1 MRTRGAKP
9 RSPPLIV
16 LARALLQRVI
26 MLQRFNASTRAAVT
40 AVALFTSVS
49 LVFGQTKIVA
59 PENKYQVEEDVKA
72 GREAAREV
80 EQQLPIL
87 RDDGVDGYVER
98 VGQRL
103 VENIPSEFQHSQ
115 FRYSFDVVNVSDL
128 NAFAL
133 PGGPMFINR
142 GMLQA
147 AKNEG
152 EVAGVLAH
160 EISHVALRHG
170 TAQAGKATPYQV
182 GSILGQIAGA
192 ILGGVAGQV
201 LSIGSQV
208 IPGTLFL
215 RYGRDY
221 ERQADLLGAQIM
233 ARSGYDPRD
242 MANMFQTIQAKGGGS
257 GGPEW
262 LSSHPNPANRYD
274 AINKES
280 AQLRV
285 TNPVRSTAEFTQL
298 RSRLQ
303 RMSPAPTTEQVMKQG
318 GGGNQRT
325 GRDTGYPAG
334 QVGQV
339 EPPSGRYQTFD
350 GGNLFRL
357 AVPSNWRE
365 LQGDNSVT
373 FAPEGGYG
381 EYQGQNVFT
390 HGLQVGMEQINAR
403 NLREGTSQLIQGL
416 AQSNP
421 SLQQSGNFSNI
432 TVGGRPGLATVLTN
446 VSDVT
451 RQQERIALY
460 TTQLQDGSLFFVVG
474 VAPARE
480 FNAYRQ
486 IFNRSVQSLQL
497 NDGARNS
504 RF

>member
-1 MRTRGAKP
+1 MVQRLHKHPSTHAAAA
-9 RSPPLIV
+9 V
-16 LARALLQRVI
+16 VALL
-26 MLQRFNASTRAAVT
+26 
-40 AVALFTSVS
+40 TSVS

-59 PENKYQVEEDVKA
+59 PENKYSVQDDVKA
-72 GREAAREV
+72 GREAAQEV
-80 EQQLPIL
+80 AQQLPML

-103 VENIPSEFQHSQ
+103 VESIPSEFRHSQ
-115 FRYSFDVVNVSDL
+115 FRYTFDVVNVSDL

-133 PGGPMFINR
+133 PGGPMYINR

-192 ILGGVAGQV
+192 IIGGVAGQAT
-201 LSIGSQV
+201 SILSQV
-208 IPGTLFL
+208 GFGAAFM
-215 RYGRDY
+215 RYGREY

-233 ARSGYDPRD
+233 ARAGYDPRD
-242 MANMFQTIQAKGGGS
+242 MASMFQTLQSKGGGS
-257 GGPEW
+257 GVPEW
-262 LSSHPNPANRYD
+262 LSSHPNPGNRYD

-280 AQLRV
+280 AMLRV
-285 TNPVRSTAEFTQL
+285 NNPTRNTAEFTQVK
-298 RSRLQ
+298 SRLQ
-303 RMSPAPTTEQVMKQG
+303 RMAAAPTTEQVMKQG
-318 GGGNQRT
+318 GNRRT
-325 GRDTGYPAG
+325 TSRDPGTQYPSG
-334 QVGQV
+334 QVGRA
-339 EPPSGRYQTFD
+339 EPPSGRYETFD
-350 GGNLFRL
+350 GGNLFRI

-365 LQGDNSVT
+365 LQGNDSVT

-381 EYQGQNVFT
+381 NFQGQSVFT
-390 HGLQVGMEQINAR
+390 HGLQVGMEGSNAR
-403 NLREGTSQLIQGL
+403 DLRTATNQLVQGL

-421 SLQQSGNFSNI
+421 QLRQTGAYSNVTLSGR
-432 TVGGRPGLATVLTN
+432 TGLAAVLTN

-451 RQQERIALY
+451 GDQERIALY
-460 TTQLQDGSLFFVVG
+460 TTRLSDGSLFFIVG

-480 FNAYRQ
+480 FNSYRQ
-486 IFNRSVQSLQL
+486 IFNQSVQSLQI
-497 NDGARNS
+497 NDGYRSS

>member
-1 MRTRGAKP
+1 M
-9 RSPPLIV
+9 V
-16 LARALLQRVI
+16 QR
-26 MLQRFNASTRAAVT
+26 LHRHPTTRAAAA

-59 PENKYQVEEDVKA
+59 PENKYSVQEDVKA
-72 GREAAREV
+72 GREAAQQVSE
-80 EQQLPIL
+80 QLPML
-87 RDDGVDGYVER
+87 RDDGVDDYVER

-103 VENIPSEFQHSQ
+103 VDVIPSEFQHRE
-115 FRYSFDVVNVSDL
+115 FRYTFDVVNVSDL

-133 PGGPMFINR
+133 PGGPMYINR

-170 TAQAGKATPYQV
+170 TAQAGKAGKYQV

-192 ILGGVAGQV
+192 IIGGVGGQAISI
-201 LSIGSQV
+201 LSDVGF
-208 IPGTLFL
+208 GAAFL
-215 RYGRDY
+215 RYGREY

-233 ARSGYDPRD
+233 ARAGYDPRD
-242 MANMFQTIQAKGGGS
+242 MASMFQTIQAKGGGR

-262 LSSHPNPANRYD
+262 LSSHPNPGNRHA
-274 AINKES
+274 AITKE
-280 AQLRV
+280 AQQLRV
-285 TNPVRSTAEFTQL
+285 TNPIRTTQEFTQV
-298 RSRLQ
+298 RARLQ
-303 RMSPAPTTEQVMKQG
+303 RMSPAPTTEQVMRQG
-318 GGGNQRT
+318 GAGNRRAGGTR
-325 GRDTGYPAG
+325 YPSG
-334 QVGQV
+334 QVGRV
-339 EPPSGRYQTFD
+339 EPPSGRYETFD
-350 GGNLFRL
+350 GGNVFRI

-365 LQGDNSVT
+365 LEGNNSVT

-390 HGLQVGMEQINAR
+390 HGLQVGMEATNQR
-403 NLREGTSQLIQGL
+403 NLRSATQELLQGL

-421 SLQQSGNFSNI
+421 QLRQSGGYTNVTI
-432 TVGGRPGLATVLTN
+432 AGRPGLAMMLTN

-451 RQQERIALY
+451 REQERIALY
-460 TTQLQDGSLFFVVG
+460 TTQMSDGSVFFVVG
-474 VAPARE
+474 VAPSRE

-486 IFNRSVQSLQL
+486 VFNRSVQSLQI
-497 NDGARNS
+497 NDGYRNS

>member
-1 MRTRGAKP
+1 
-9 RSPPLIV
+9 
-16 LARALLQRVI
+16 
-26 MLQRFNASTRAAVT
+26 MLQTLNRQTSTRAAATV
-40 AVALFTSVS
+40 VALFTSVS
-49 LVFGQTKIVA
+49 LIFGQTKIVA
-59 PENKYQVEEDVKA
+59 PENKYKVQEDVEA

-80 EQQLPIL
+80 EKQLPIL
-87 RDDGVDGYVER
+87 SDDGVDSYVER
-98 VGQRL
+98 IGQRL
-103 VENIPSEFQHSQ
+103 AQSIPAEFQHRE
-115 FRYSFDVVNVSDL
+115 FRYEFDVVNVSDL

-133 PGGPMFINR
+133 PGGPMYINR

-192 ILGGVAGQV
+192 IIGGVAGQAI
-201 LSIGSQV
+201 SIGSQV
-208 IPGTLFL
+208 IPGTVFMK
-215 RYGRDY
+215 YGREY

-233 ARSGYDPRD
+233 ARAGYDPRD
-242 MANMFQTIQAKGGGS
+242 MANMFQTIQAKGGG

-274 AINKES
+274 AISKE
-280 AQLRV
+280 AAMLRV
-285 TNPVRSTAEFTQL
+285 TNPVRNTAEFTQL

-318 GGGNQRT
+318 GAGGQRT
-325 GRDTGYPAG
+325 GRDTGRDPGYPSG
-334 QVGQV
+334 QVGRV
-339 EPPSGRYQTFD
+339 EPPSGRYETFD

-357 AVPSNWRE
+357 SVPDNWRE
-365 LQGDNSVT
+365 LQGNNSVT

-381 EYQGQNVFT
+381 DYQGQSVFT

-403 NLREGTSQLIQGL
+403 NLRQGTNELIQSL

-421 SLQQSGNFSNI
+421 SIQQAGNFQNI
-432 TVGGRPGLATVLTN
+432 TISGRAGLATVLTN

-474 VAPARE
+474 VAPTRE
-480 FNAYRQ
+480 FNAYRS

-497 NDGARNS
+497 NDGYRNS
-504 RF
+504 RY

>member
-1 MRTRGAKP
+1 
-9 RSPPLIV
+9 
-16 LARALLQRVI
+16 
-26 MLQRFNASTRAAVT
+26 MLQTLNRQASTRAAAAV
-40 AVALFTSVS
+40 VALFTSVS

-59 PENKYQVEEDVKA
+59 PENKYKIQEDVEA

-87 RDDGVDGYVER
+87 RDDGVADYVER

-103 VENIPSEFQHSQ
+103 VDSIPAEFQHRE

-133 PGGPMFINR
+133 PGGPMYINR

-192 ILGGVAGQV
+192 VLGGTLGQV
-201 LSIGSQV
+201 VSLGSQFGF
-208 IPGTLFL
+208 GTAFL
-215 RYGRDY
+215 KYGREY

-233 ARSGYDPRD
+233 ARAGYDPRD
-242 MANMFQTIQAKGGGS
+242 MANMFQTIQAKGGS

-262 LSSHPNPANRYD
+262 MSSHPNPGNRYE
-274 AINKES
+274 AINNES

-285 TNPVRSTAEFTQL
+285 TNPVRNTAEFTQV

-325 GRDTGYPAG
+325 GRDTGRDTGYPSG
-334 QVGQV
+334 QVGRV
-339 EPPSGRYQTFD
+339 EPPSGRWETFD
-350 GGNLFRL
+350 GDNLFRL

-365 LQGDNSVT
+365 LQGNDSVT

-381 EYQGQNVFT
+381 DYRGQSVLT
-390 HGLQVGMEQINAR
+390 HGLQVGTEQITAR
-403 NLREGTSQLIQGL
+403 NLRAATNQLIEGL

-421 SLQQSGNFSNI
+421 SIQHAGNFSNI
-432 TVGGRPGLATVLTN
+432 NISGRAGLATVLTN

-460 TTQLQDGSLFFVVG
+460 TTQLNDGSLFFVVG

-480 FNAYRQ
+480 FNAYRR
-486 IFNRSVQSLQL
+486 IFNRAVQSLEL
-497 NDGARNS
+497 NDGYRNS
-504 RF
+504 QY

>member
-1 MRTRGAKP
+1 
-9 RSPPLIV
+9 
-16 LARALLQRVI
+16 
-26 MLQRFNASTRAAVT
+26 MLQTLHRHASTRAAAT

-80 EQQLPIL
+80 EEQLPML
-87 RDDGVDGYVER
+87 RDDGVDDYVER

-103 VENIPSEFQHSQ
+103 VQAIPAEFQHRQ
-115 FRYSFDVVNVSDL
+115 FRYEFDVVNVSDL

-133 PGGPMFINR
+133 PGGPMYINR

-170 TAQAGKATPYQV
+170 TAQAGAATKFQV

-192 ILGGVAGQV
+192 IIGGGVGQAV
-201 LSIGSQV
+201 SIFSQV
-208 IPGTLFL
+208 VPGTWFMK
-215 RYGRDY
+215 YGREY

-233 ARSGYDPRD
+233 ARAGYDPRD
-242 MANMFQTIQAKGGGS
+242 MANMFQTIQSKGGS

-274 AINKES
+274 AITKES
-280 AQLRV
+280 AMLRV
-285 TNPVRSTAEFTQL
+285 NNPVRNTAEFTQL
-298 RSRLQ
+298 RARLQ

-318 GGGNQRT
+318 GAGGQRT
-325 GRDTGYPAG
+325 GRDTGGGYPAG
-334 QVGQV
+334 QVGRV
-339 EPPSGRYQTFD
+339 EPPSGRYETFN

-357 AVPSNWRE
+357 AVPDNWRE
-365 LQGDNSVT
+365 LQGQNSVT

-381 EYQGQNVFT
+381 GHQGQNVFT
-390 HGLQVGMEQINAR
+390 HGIQVGMEQTNAR
-403 NLREGTSQLIQGL
+403 NLRQATQQLMQGL

-421 SLQQSGNFSNI
+421 SIQQAGNFQNI
-432 TVGGRPGLATVLTN
+432 TMAGRPGLATVLN
-446 VSDVT
+446 NHSDVT
-451 RQQERIALY
+451 HQPERIALY

-474 VAPARE
+474 VAPTRE
-480 FNAYRQ
+480 FNAYRN

-497 NDGARNS
+497 NDGYRNS